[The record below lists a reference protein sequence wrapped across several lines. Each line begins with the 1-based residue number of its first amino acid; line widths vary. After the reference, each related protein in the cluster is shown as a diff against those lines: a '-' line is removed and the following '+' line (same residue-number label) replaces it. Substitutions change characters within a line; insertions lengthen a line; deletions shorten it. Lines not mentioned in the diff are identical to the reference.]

1 MNIDFPLRFDGRGRT
16 GDVSDDDH
24 IRDMI
29 EQVLLT
35 APGERV
41 NRPTFGSGAQL
52 LVFAPNSDTLAS
64 AMRMSIQAGL
74 QTWLGDLIETVALDV
89 ASEEAVLTVDL
100 KYLVR
105 RTGEIR
111 QETFVQGAAS

>member
-16 GDVSDDDH
+16 ADVSDDDH

-29 EQVLLT
+29 EQILLT

-74 QTWLGDLIETVALDV
+74 QTWLGDVIEVTDV
-89 ASEEAVLTVDL
+89 QVESEDSTLRIEVRYV
-100 KYLVR
+100 VR
-105 RTGEIR
+105 RTGETGTATIAR
-111 QETFVQGAAS
+111 

>member
-1 MNIDFPLRFDGRGRT
+1 MNIDFPLRFDGRGHT
-16 GDVSDDDH
+16 ADVSDDDH

-64 AMRMSIQAGL
+64 AMRLSIQAGL
-74 QTWLGDLIETVALDV
+74 QTWLGDVIEVTDV
-89 ASEEAVLTVDL
+89 QVESEDSTLRIEVRYV
-100 KYLVR
+100 VR
-105 RTGEIR
+105 RTGETATATIAR
-111 QETFVQGAAS
+111 

>member
-16 GDVSDDDH
+16 ADVSDDDH

-41 NRPTFGSGAQL
+41 NRPTLGSGAQM
-52 LVFAPNSDTLAS
+52 LVFSPNSDALAS

-74 QTWLGDLIETVALDV
+74 QTWLGDVIEVTDV
-89 ASEEAVLTVDL
+89 QVESEDSTLRIEVRYV
-100 KYLVR
+100 VR
-105 RTGEIR
+105 RTGETGTAVIAR
-111 QETFVQGAAS
+111 